1 MATLQGNVHVKYE
14 TLPLMVQKLWIRL
27 KFLWQTHKGMR
38 LEVLLEWIQFYYDM
52 VTLFVQNN
60 IQKARTQNT
69 QWNQRYRW
77 KRYRSVIRRNA
88 RHFPPASGRM
98 TPTSV
103 CLWRFMYSPHCG
115 WLNFCGVPIFI
126 VFVEGSIHEFQ
137 YLRIISDFLYKL
149 WRKKLLPRILNS
161 TNVSFSFNPWKLE
174 PTKKNP
180 STVSLTKSTFAA
192 LWFVSFQLNKIY
204 V

>member
-1 MATLQGNVHVKYE
+1 
-14 TLPLMVQKLWIRL
+14 MVQKLWIRL